1 MKEFKVN
8 KYITLKLLDNE
19 TIIYVDGEPFRQCK
33 SLFLFNP
40 HKKIEQ
46 LEIKSIDEAAEM
58 LDISLEPIDN
68 QISKLPPY
76 VEFWGHCSNLQAWN
90 ESGYDTR
97 LIHSNLAFPL
107 LKKLYDKG
115 DPIAK
120 KIFKEEISK
129 RILEGNITVI
139 MYLFLEHYIDYF
151 NDEELKSVIINSKIF
166 EKISHI
172 VIENHYKK
180 EVVFEFIIDLLFLL
194 KERNILQ
201 ELILN
206 KEISIV
212 NNLIKYISTDLEGHL
227 ADFVLNFLKNLSESE
242 ELINKKIRKDLFKI
256 FSSSSINLL
265 YELLQDELYV
275 YLNNEDFEY
284 LLKSSDS
291 NFSKN
296 LRLLSQKILDKH
308 DIKIITQFYNY
319 VKKISNNISI
329 INNIDEILKI

>member
-1 MKEFKVN
+1 M
-8 KYITLKLLDNE
+8 
-19 TIIYVDGEPFRQCK
+19 
-33 SLFLFNP
+33 
-40 HKKIEQ
+40 
-46 LEIKSIDEAAEM
+46 
-58 LDISLEPIDN
+58 
-68 QISKLPPY
+68 
-76 VEFWGHCSNLQAWN
+76 
-90 ESGYDTR
+90 
-97 LIHSNLAFPL
+97 
-107 LKKLYDKG
+107 
-115 DPIAK
+115 
-120 KIFKEEISK
+120 
-129 RILEGNITVI
+129 
-139 MYLFLEHYIDYF
+139 
-151 NDEELKSVIINSKIF
+151 
-166 EKISHI
+166 
-172 VIENHYKK
+172 
-180 EVVFEFIIDLLFLL
+180 FEFIIDLLFLL